1 MVGDGPAGIA
11 PSHLIGPAMQCRVR
25 ATFVRVHPARVEV
38 PQEYGLVAWDTL
50 VLVRFTHDEVL
61 DVGEWMMLVLLREVA
76 ERTVLM
82 EILNY
87 MCMERH

>member
-1 MVGDGPAGIA
+1 MIGYGSAGVA
-11 PSHLIGPAMQCRVR
+11 PSHLIDPAMQGGVR
-25 ATFVRVHPARVEV
+25 TTFVRVQPAGVEV
-38 PQEYGLVAWDTL
+38 PHEDGLIAWDTL

-61 DVGEWMMLVLLREVA
+61 DVGKWMMLFLLREVS

-82 EILNY
+82 EVLYY

>member
-1 MVGDGPAGIA
+1 MIGYGSAGDAL
-11 PSHLIGPAMQCRVR
+11 SHLIGPVMQCGVR
-25 ATFVRVHPARVEV
+25 AIFVRVQPAGVEV
-38 PQEYGLVAWDTL
+38 PHEDGLIAWDTL

-82 EILNY
+82 EILND

>member
-1 MVGDGPAGIA
+1 MVGDYSAGVA
-11 PSHLIGPAMQCRVR
+11 PSHLIGPAMQGGVR
-25 ATFVRVHPARVEV
+25 ATFVRVQPAGVDC
-38 PQEYGLVAWDTL
+38 LDTL